1 MKNTFTIHDLPVT
14 ERPRERLIQFGI
26 EALSTQEILA
36 LVIGRGIKGESVLV
50 TAQKLLVT
58 FGNLENLGKATIAEL
73 SKIKGIGP
81 AKAAQIKAAFELGNR
96 VQCISDQSG
105 KVKIK
110 SPDDILGLVKKRLK
124 GLKKEYFLVISL
136 DTRNHI
142 IDVQTI
148 SIGSLNSSIVHP
160 REVFKAAINACAA
173 SVIFLHNHPSG
184 DPEPSE
190 DDKKLTKRLIEA
202 GELIGIEVLDHII
215 YCDNTYLSMKASNML

>member
-1 MKNTFTIHDLPVT
+1 MKNTFTIHDLPLT

-96 VQCISDQSG
+96 VQCISEQPG

-110 SPDDILGLVKKRLK
+110 SPDDILAIVKRRLK
-124 GLKKEYFLVISL
+124 GLKKRVFFSY
-136 DTRNHI
+136 I
-142 IDVQTI
+142 I
-148 SIGSLNSSIVHP
+148 
-160 REVFKAAINACAA
+160 RY
-173 SVIFLHNHPSG
+173 
-184 DPEPSE
+184 
-190 DDKKLTKRLIEA
+190 KKS
-202 GELIGIEVLDHII
+202 
-215 YCDNTYLSMKASNML
+215 YN